1 MTRRTKIVCTLG
13 PASNTPERIASLI
26 AAGMNV
32 ARVNFSHGTL
42 EQHAETIR
50 IVREQAEL
58 ADTPI
63 AILGDLQGPKI
74 RVGRLAEPVELKAG
88 DPITFAP
95 EGQERPGELPTT
107 YRELADD
114 VAEGDVVLLAD
125 GLMEL
130 IVEDVSKPRVRMR
143 VIHGGTLTSHKG
155 INLPGVKMSVPS
167 LTEKDVRDLEFALE
181 QELDYIALSFVR
193 EPKDVTDLRGRIPE
207 GGPPV
212 VVKVEKG
219 MALDNLPSI
228 LEVSA
233 AAMVARGDLGVELPF
248 EKVPLAQKR
257 MIQLCNLASRPVITA
272 TQVLES
278 MIENPRP
285 TRAEAS
291 DVANAIIDGTDAV
304 MLSAETASGK
314 FPVEAVKSMVRIAE
328 EIERSHILDAGPHY
342 DLPLEPAE
350 EGYTSTEWAIAAA
363 TVEAVRRTRSPLI
376 ITFTHTGLT
385 ARVVS
390 SFRPPVP
397 ILALTDSRRTYNQ
410 LALVWGVI
418 PVLAPVSDT
427 LYETMVRARSI
438 AVERGLAERG
448 QRCVITAG
456 LPMHTAGTTN
466 TLQVEV
472 I

>member
-95 EGQERPGELPTT
+95 EGEERAGELPTT

-114 VAEGDVVLLAD
+114 VSEGDVVLLAD

-193 EPKDVTDLRGRIPE
+193 EPKDVT
-207 GGPPV
+207 
-212 VVKVEKG
+212 
-219 MALDNLPSI
+219 
-228 LEVSA
+228 
-233 AAMVARGDLGVELPF
+233 
-248 EKVPLAQKR
+248 
-257 MIQLCNLASRPVITA
+257 
-272 TQVLES
+272 
-278 MIENPRP
+278 
-285 TRAEAS
+285 
-291 DVANAIIDGTDAV
+291 
-304 MLSAETASGK
+304 
-314 FPVEAVKSMVRIAE
+314 
-328 EIERSHILDAGPHY
+328 
-342 DLPLEPAE
+342 
-350 EGYTSTEWAIAAA
+350 
-363 TVEAVRRTRSPLI
+363 
-376 ITFTHTGLT
+376 
-385 ARVVS
+385 
-390 SFRPPVP
+390 
-397 ILALTDSRRTYNQ
+397 
-410 LALVWGVI
+410 
-418 PVLAPVSDT
+418 
-427 LYETMVRARSI
+427 
-438 AVERGLAERG
+438 
-448 QRCVITAG
+448 
-456 LPMHTAGTTN
+456 
-466 TLQVEV
+466 
-472 I
+472 